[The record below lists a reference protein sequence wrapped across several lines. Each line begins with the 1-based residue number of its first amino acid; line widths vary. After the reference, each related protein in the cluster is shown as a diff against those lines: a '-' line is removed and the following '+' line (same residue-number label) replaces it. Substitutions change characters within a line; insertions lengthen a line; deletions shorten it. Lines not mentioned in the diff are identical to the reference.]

1 MKVILYFLFAVVIV
15 FGALIVDFP
24 TMLILLTAY
33 LVGILI
39 TRSLNTSQNKTISV
53 YSILFLTGATY
64 MIACYLFMTDK
75 GFDYLFAPDIYG
87 SFFPMNEYYLSQG
100 NYLQIVAHIWDEY
113 QFFDRKFVGYYTY
126 SALWGVIA
134 RVLDANLFVTL
145 QISVLFLYS
154 FIGVVIFK
162 LLLKCNF
169 KTNAAFKY
177 TLIISLCS
185 ILFFYSS
192 IFLRDIHVAL
202 LYLSAIYLTF
212 NTKFSLITLLKIVV
226 LIFLTCVFRIESG
239 LFLIVTIPVYLLL
252 SLQNSKYKI
261 VVISISIVVYAI
273 IGLYILNNRNTI
285 EVIVTNN
292 REAYIESEKGTGIIG
307 TLQSIPIF
315 GDFASIVYN
324 ALQPIPFWSRLAAA
338 PNSKYGEPVD
348 NIMNF
353 PLSLSSLF
361 HWFVI
366 FYIFFW
372 LINKDIRIRTIGY
385 ITKPLQFHLWVG
397 LVFLLLQS
405 SVVSQRRL
413 MAYYVIYYIFFLI
426 IYNRVDKVNRR
437 YLNAVAIYSF
447 GLLQLVGLIYKILN
461 S

>member
-1 MKVILYFLFAVVIV
+1 MKVTLYFLFAVVIV

-24 TMLILLTAY
+24 TMLILLAAY
-33 LVGILI
+33 LVGVLI
-39 TRSLNTSQNKTISV
+39 TRSINTSQKKTISV
-53 YSILFLTGATY
+53 YSILFLTGAIY
-64 MIACYLFMTDK
+64 MIACFLFMTDK
-75 GFDYLFAPDIYG
+75 GFIYLFAPDIYG
-87 SFFPMNEYYLSQG
+87 TFFPMNEYYLSQG

-126 SALWGVIA
+126 SALWGVLA
-134 RVLDANLFVTL
+134 RGLDANLFVTL

-169 KTNAAFKY
+169 KTIAAFKY

-192 IFLRDIHVAL
+192 IFLRDIHIAL
-202 LYLSAIYLTF
+202 LYLLAIYLTF

-226 LIFLTCVFRIESG
+226 IIFLTCVFRIESG

-252 SLQNSKYKI
+252 SLQNSRYKI
-261 VVISISIVVYAI
+261 VVISFSIVVVAI
-273 IGLYILNNRNTI
+273 TGLYMLNNRYTI
-285 EVIVTNN
+285 EAIVASN
-292 REAYIESEKGTGIIG
+292 RESYIESEKGDGVIG

-324 ALQPIPFWSRLAAA
+324 ALQPIPFWSRLEAA

-353 PLSLSSLF
+353 PHSIAAF
-361 HWFVI
+361 FNWFVI
-366 FYIFFW
+366 VYLFAWLLVKGIRKKTKAYIS
-372 LINKDIRIRTIGY
+372 
-385 ITKPLQFHLWVG
+385 KPLTYQLWTG
-397 LVFLLLQS
+397 LAFFFLQS
-405 SVVSQRRL
+405 AVISQRRL
-413 MAYYVIYYIFFLI
+413 IPYYVIYYILFFI
-426 IYNRVDKVNRR
+426 IFERTQKEEKKYI
-437 YLNAVAIYSF
+437 NAIALAGF
-447 GLLQLVGLIYKILN
+447 ALLQLVGVVYKI
-461 S
+461 